1 MMQVEV
7 CKVIPSCFEAEI
19 NEGPVSVLAN
29 GSSFLFFIIFEKV
42 VSVKFYDTAAVLHVS
57 PLLCSGSQQP
67 LALCCLSNGNISALS
82 LKLAIS
88 RVPTEVQSADILSSL
103 FGETCDNISAPA
115 QAVDGRDVSVSLFLS
130 PVRQWSI
137 RSAFVCNDKLIVSAR
152 KEHCSV
158 LNVYLSSSVIL
169 FGEHKLPV
177 FSSSVLFQHEIGSC
191 SVPSKGL
198 LSTTIAY
205 RPVLSLLRSQSSVKS
220 DSSTLSIAS
229 SASDVFFRQLFGFEL
244 SLARSIV

>member
-115 QAVDGRDVSVSLFLS
+115 QAVDGRDVSVKSREMAAVAGKLS
-130 PVRQWSI
+130 E
-137 RSAFVCNDKLIVSAR
+137 L
-152 KEHCSV
+152 
-158 LNVYLSSSVIL
+158 LLSSPAPARIHDL
-169 FGEHKLPV
+169 MLEIFAV
-177 FSSSVLFQHEIGSC
+177 FCCIC
-191 SVPSKGL
+191 
-198 LSTTIAY
+198 
-205 RPVLSLLRSQSSVKS
+205 RLR
-220 DSSTLSIAS
+220 
-229 SASDVFFRQLFGFEL
+229 
-244 SLARSIV
+244 